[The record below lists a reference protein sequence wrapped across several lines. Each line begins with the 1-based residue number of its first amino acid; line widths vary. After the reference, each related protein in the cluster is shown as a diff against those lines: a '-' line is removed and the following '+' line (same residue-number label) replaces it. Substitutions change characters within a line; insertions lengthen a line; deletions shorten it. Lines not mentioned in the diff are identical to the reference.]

1 MLSIQASFR
10 SVVKHAKRAK
20 NVREKAPYKIWGSTL
35 SAACSARKT
44 YENGEAKENVDNK
57 GTPVSGEYKE
67 GTGNGSESRQRKAGA
82 TIENPAQFL
91 KTGSFED

>member
-10 SVVKHAKRAK
+10 SVVKHAKRVK
-20 NVREKAPYKIWGSTL
+20 NVREKA
-35 SAACSARKT
+35 AACSARKT

-57 GTPVSGEYKE
+57 GTPVSGEDKE

-82 TIENPAQFL
+82 TMKNPAQFL
-91 KTGSFED
+91 NIGSLED

>member
-44 YENGEAKENVDNK
+44 YENGEAKEL
-57 GTPVSGEYKE
+57 TIKE
-67 GTGNGSESRQRKAGA
+67 RLYLGKIKKEQETAQKAGRGKR
-82 TIENPAQFL
+82 ERR
-91 KTGSFED
+91 

>member
-20 NVREKAPYKIWGSTL
+20 TVRGNEPFKIGD
-35 SAACSARKT
+35 ARFRRSDLHVKHMET
-44 YENGEAKENVDNK
+44 ARQKK
-57 GTPVSGEYKE
+57 MLTTPVSGEDKE
-67 GTGNGSESRQRKAGA
+67 GTGNGSKSRQRKAGA
-82 TIENPAQFL
+82 TMENPAQFL

>member
-1 MLSIQASFR
+1 MAER
-10 SVVKHAKRAK
+10 SGLKTVLGACKFCAVYLLKSAVQNSGEH
-20 NVREKAPYKIWGSTL
+20 V